1 MIPVDMDRYGMD
13 VERLACSSA
22 DVAYVMPSHQYPTGI
37 VMPVKRRQEL
47 LAWAYSGADR
57 YLIEDDYDSE
67 FRYKG
72 KPIPALQ
79 GMDRG
84 GRVIYMGTFS
94 KSIAPAIRV
103 GFMVLP
109 EHLLEA
115 YRERAGF
122 YLSTVSR
129 IDQNILYQL

>member
-1 MIPVDMDRYGMD
+1 MGT
-13 VERLACSSA
+13 
-22 DVAYVMPSHQYPTGI
+22 VMPI
-37 VMPVKRRQEL
+37 RRRLQL
-47 LAWAYSGADR
+47 LAWAAEADGR
-57 YLIEDDYDSE
+57 FLIEDDYDGE

-129 IDQNILYQL
+129 ICLLYTSRCV